1 MANIRFGDHTPKVS
15 SSAWVADNATLIGDV
30 VVADFAT
37 IMFGAVV
44 RGDRASISLG
54 EGSNLQ
60 DNVVVHADP
69 GFNATIGSRVSV
81 GHGAV
86 VHGATIG
93 HNTLI
98 GMNATVLNG
107 AVVGDNCIIAAGS
120 VVLEGVVIPDGS
132 LVAGTPGVVRRPTTQ
147 AEHQAIADN
156 AGTYQALGSAY
167 KKATPSEL

>member
-1 MANIRFGDHTPKVS
+1 MASIRFGDRTPKVS

-54 EGSNLQ
+54 KGSNLQ

-69 GFNATIGSRVSV
+69 GSNATIGSQVSV

-156 AGTYQALGSAY
+156 ARTYQALGSTY